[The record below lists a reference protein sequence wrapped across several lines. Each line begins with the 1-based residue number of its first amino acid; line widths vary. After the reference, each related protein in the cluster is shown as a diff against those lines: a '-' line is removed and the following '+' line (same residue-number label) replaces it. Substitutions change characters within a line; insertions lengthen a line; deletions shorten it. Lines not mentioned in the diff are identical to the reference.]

1 MAIHGWDCKLISA
14 KIPYSADFYLVW
26 WIINQITPENCAYI
40 MYNSIKN
47 PFTFPIS
54 LLFSTR
60 YYFPIKLLN
69 FLYIIQLL
77 SCTLDLKNR
86 QISSTFSRNNQ
97 YLKITIIIEFMQ
109 LILFVWVIESRQMIK
124 YRDSGVSFRV
134 SQ

>member
-1 MAIHGWDCKLISA
+1 M
-14 KIPYSADFYLVW
+14 YS
-26 WIINQITPENCAYI
+26 
-40 MYNSIKN
+40 SIKN

-60 YYFPIKLLN
+60 YHFPIKLLN